1 MAKKLLTLNIGAS
14 SVTLAEYEA
23 GGRSLTLLNYGTA
36 ALAAPLDAE
45 NADVVLPPALLE
57 IVRERGIRPG
67 KVAISISGQMAF
79 PRAAAI
85 PMAGGTEKFDQLV
98 RYEIEQNIPFPIDE
112 MVCDRAILGDT
123 PNGDKSVMVVA
134 AKVDQVEAI
143 TSAVSSAGFSP
154 EIVDVAPLAITNVLK
169 ASRPDDECAV
179 LLDIGAK
186 VTSLVIVEGEK
197 IYNRS
202 IPQAGNTITKEIA
215 QILGCTQEEAEQVKR
230 ESAYVSMGGV
240 TEDEDETLDRISKAC
255 RNVMTRI
262 HAEISRSINFYRSQ
276 QGGGTPVRLYL
287 TGGSSLLPQTD
298 EFFRDS
304 LQIEVEYLNPF
315 EVVGV
320 GKALDGS
327 SLESDAV
334 LLSANTGVAL
344 HAAGRAAIDI
354 NLLPPSIVEARA
366 EAAKVPVVAVAAI
379 ALVAGLACWFVGAKG
394 TTAKLEE
401 DYGKA
406 EAEATRLGAVT
417 ASINKAAGDE
427 EASWSAATN
436 LASRIVRRRAAV
448 DRVMEVRKA
457 IFHPGIWIS
466 KWEDKVEVTKVEQPD
481 PRRKGKTRE
490 VEVKSTVTVVTLR
503 CWKDVADSFGSYVA
517 AVSAAKAVP
526 SEDAEAADS
535 GDKADPDAA
544 KKDGK
549 PESPAAPKVAAK
561 DGGKDG
567 AEAAKGDASAS
578 HGADKTLGEIIADRL
593 MKGGKV
599 VSVQQ
604 GPSPTYGKGDSLR
617 QYELK
622 IQFKEPEYK

>member
-169 ASRPDDECAV
+169 AIRPDDECAV

-230 ESAYVSMGGV
+230 ENAYVSMGGV

-315 EVVGV
+315 EVAGV
-320 GKALDGS
+320 GKALGEA
-327 SLESDAV
+327 SLSDAV

-366 EAAKVPVVAVAAI
+366 EAAKVPVVAVAAV
-379 ALVAGLACWFVGAKG
+379 ALVAGLACWFYGAKQ

-401 DYGKA
+401 DYAKA

-417 ASINKAAGDE
+417 ASINAAAGLEDS
-427 EASWSAATN
+427 AWAAATN
-436 LASRIVRRRAAV
+436 LASRIARRSAAV

-457 IFHPGIWIS
+457 ISIHPGIWIS
-466 KWEDKVEVTKVEQPD
+466 KWEDRVEVAKVEQPD

-490 VEVKSTVTVVTLR
+490 VEVRTTVTVVTLR
-503 CWKDVADSFGSYVA
+503 CWKDVADSFNTYIA
-517 AVSAAKAVP
+517 AFASAKGVSDEQKDKEP
-526 SEDAEAADS
+526 DS
-535 GDKADPDAA
+535 GDGAQAGPD

-549 PESPAAPKVAAK
+549 DKKPGDAK
-561 DGGKDG
+561 ADDKAG
-567 AEAAKGDASAS
+567 ADAAKGDASAS

-593 MKGGKV
+593 MKGGMV
-599 VSVQQ
+599 ESVQQ